1 MNNLKYTDLLKEPRK
16 TEPIKK
22 TELLN
27 IPRAVSFVPPNY
39 IGALDADGNLGGERT
54 VSNTTTNTTQPTYR
68 EALGV
73 RNLNGTVVAVN
84 KDGNVGGVRP
94 GIPLLEKGGT
104 GSGVVEGNPTTDNG
118 GSTDVEKVEG
128 GETIVETQPMS
139 YEEYILSL
147 KSKADDTYKRSI
159 INAQNTYDHSRSAY
173 GENAAALGNMGL
185 TGSGYSQYLDS
196 KAYAQR
202 SADMNAAG
210 AVRADAYANADAKYM
225 DYLNQKETE
234 AKNEALQKETEA
246 KNEALQKETN
256 AKNEA
261 LQKETN
267 AKNAYMSLYEALTKD
282 PTTYSSADIDRL
294 GAQMGLTPEQISGL
308 KDVRGEQVVK
318 YLDNNDYSKETLD
331 QLFPEG
337 GDLYQNYLNK
347 LITDATDTVS
357 ADMFKGYDQATS
369 SPMYNSVKN
378 LIESQIANTEEGS
391 EERASLEKTLE
402 TLNNAYNS
410 AYNNPLSV
418 SSNIKFNANNINAK
432 NFADGD
438 RFTITDGTNKYVVDG
453 AGEADENVKTLAS
466 NNSIEDGAVFKYGGD
481 YYIRVG
487 DNYYKFKARSSQSD
501 DWQAFTK
508 AFNDEI
514 TSKAED

>member
-1 MNNLKYTDLLKEPRK
+1 MNIKYTDLLKDKKTPTSNPLTLPLSNGFAPPQYVALTADGSVGGEGKLPTTKPGLPPIPK
-16 TEPIKK
+16 TEP
-22 TELLN
+22 
-27 IPRAVSFVPPNY
+27 S
-39 IGALDADGNLGGERT
+39 G
-54 VSNTTTNTTQPTYR
+54 
-68 EALGV
+68 
-73 RNLNGTVVAVN
+73 
-84 KDGNVGGVRP
+84 KD
-94 GIPLLEKGGT
+94 
-104 GSGVVEGNPTTDNG
+104 
-118 GSTDVEKVEG
+118 EG
-128 GETIVETQPMS
+128 GETIIETQPMS

-210 AVRADAYANADAKYM
+210 AVRADAYANADAKFM

-234 AKNEALQKETEA
+234 
-246 KNEALQKETN
+246 

-294 GAQMGLTPEQISGL
+294 GAQMGLTPEQVSGL

-418 SSNIKFNANNINAK
+418 SSNIKFNANNINYK

-487 DNYYKFKARSSQSD
+487 DNYYKFKARSGQGD
-501 DWQAFTK
+501 DWQAFTT
-508 AFNDEI
+508 AFNNEI
-514 TSKAED
+514 TTKAED

>member
-1 MNNLKYTDLLKEPRK
+1 MNNLKYTDLLKDQKTPTSNPLTLPFSNGFAPPQYVALTADGSVGGEGKLPTTKPGLPPIPK
-16 TEPIKK
+16 TEP
-22 TELLN
+22 
-27 IPRAVSFVPPNY
+27 S
-39 IGALDADGNLGGERT
+39 G
-54 VSNTTTNTTQPTYR
+54 
-68 EALGV
+68 
-73 RNLNGTVVAVN
+73 
-84 KDGNVGGVRP
+84 KD
-94 GIPLLEKGGT
+94 
-104 GSGVVEGNPTTDNG
+104 
-118 GSTDVEKVEG
+118 EG

-225 DYLNQKETE
+225 DFLNQKET
-234 AKNEALQKETEA
+234 AG
-246 KNEALQKETN
+246 
-256 AKNEA
+256 
-261 LQKETN
+261 
-267 AKNAYMSLYEALTKD
+267 KNAYMSLYEALTKD
-282 PTTYSSADIDRL
+282 ATTYSSADIDRL

-337 GDLYQNYLNK
+337 GDAYQNYLNK
-347 LITDATDTVS
+347 LITSGTDAVS
-357 ADMFKGYDQATS
+357 SNMFDDIDKETATTTYQNIKS
-369 SPMYNSVKN
+369 
-378 LIESQIANTEEGS
+378 LIESQIANTAEGS
-391 EERASLEKTLE
+391 DERASLEKTLE

-418 SSNIKFNANNINAK
+418 SSNIKFNANNINYK

-466 NNSIEDGAVFKYGGD
+466 NNSIEDGVVFKYGGD

-487 DNYYKFKARSSQSD
+487 DNYYKFKARPSQGD

-508 AFNDEI
+508 AFNNEI

>member
-1 MNNLKYTDLLKEPRK
+1 MNIKYTDLLKD
-16 TEPIKK
+16 KK
-22 TELLN
+22 TPTSGANPLTLPLSN
-27 IPRAVSFVPPNY
+27 GFAPPQY
-39 IGALDADGNLGGERT
+39 VALTEDGSVGGEGK
-54 VSNTTTNTTQPTYR
+54 
-68 EALGV
+68 L
-73 RNLNGTVVAVN
+73 
-84 KDGNVGGVRP
+84 
-94 GIPLLEKGGT
+94 
-104 GSGVVEGNPTTDNG
+104 PTTKPGLPPIPETEVSGKD
-118 GSTDVEKVEG
+118 EG
-128 GETIVETQPMS
+128 GETIVGTQPMS

-202 SADMNAAG
+202 GADMNAAG

-225 DYLNQKETE
+225 DYLNQKET
-234 AKNEALQKETEA
+234 AG
-246 KNEALQKETN
+246 
-256 AKNEA
+256 
-261 LQKETN
+261 
-267 AKNAYMSLYEALTKD
+267 KNAYMSLYEALTKD
-282 PTTYSSADIDRL
+282 ATTYSSADIDRL
-294 GAQMGLTPEQISGL
+294 GAQMGLAPEQISGL

-337 GDLYQNYLNK
+337 GDTYQSYLNK
-347 LITDATDTVS
+347 LITSGTDAVS
-357 ADMFKGYDQATS
+357 SNMFDDIDKETATS
-369 SPMYNSVKN
+369 TYQNIKS
-378 LIESQIANTEEGS
+378 LIESQIANTAEGS
-391 EERASLEKTLE
+391 DERADLEKTLE

-438 RFTITDGTNKYVVDG
+438 RFTITDGNTKYVVDG
-453 AGEADENVKTLAS
+453 AGEADENVKTLAR
-466 NNSIEDGAVFKYGGD
+466 NNSIEDGVVFKYRGD

-487 DNYYKFKARSSQSD
+487 DNYYKFKARSSQGD
-501 DWQAFTK
+501 DWQAFTT
-508 AFNDEI
+508 AFNNEI
-514 TSKAED
+514 TTKAED

>member
-1 MNNLKYTDLLKEPRK
+1 MNNLKYTDLLKDQKTPTSNPLTLPFSNGFAPPQYVALTADGSVGGEGKLPTTKPGLPPIPK
-16 TEPIKK
+16 TEP
-22 TELLN
+22 
-27 IPRAVSFVPPNY
+27 S
-39 IGALDADGNLGGERT
+39 G
-54 VSNTTTNTTQPTYR
+54 
-68 EALGV
+68 
-73 RNLNGTVVAVN
+73 
-84 KDGNVGGVRP
+84 KD
-94 GIPLLEKGGT
+94 
-104 GSGVVEGNPTTDNG
+104 
-118 GSTDVEKVEG
+118 EG
-128 GETIVETQPMS
+128 GETIIETQPMS

-225 DYLNQKETE
+225 DYLNQKEPE
-234 AKNEALQKETEA
+234 
-246 KNEALQKETN
+246 
-256 AKNEA
+256 
-261 LQKETN
+261 
-267 AKNAYMSLYEALTKD
+267 AKNAYMALYEALTKD
-282 PTTYSSADIDRL
+282 ATTYSSADIDRL
-294 GAQMGLTPEQISGL
+294 GAQMGLTPEQISEL

-337 GDLYQNYLNK
+337 GDAYQNYLNK
-347 LITDATDTVS
+347 LITSGTDAVS
-357 ADMFKGYDQATS
+357 SNMFDDIDKETATTTYQNIKS
-369 SPMYNSVKN
+369 
-378 LIESQIANTEEGS
+378 LIESQIANTAEGS
-391 EERASLEKTLE
+391 DERASLEKTLE

-418 SSNIKFNANNINAK
+418 SSNIKFNANNINYK

>member
-27 IPRAVSFVPPNY
+27 IPRSVSFVPPNY
-39 IGALDADGNLGGERT
+39 IGALDADGNLGGERP

-73 RNLNGTVVAVN
+73 RNLNGTVAAVN

-94 GIPLLEKGGT
+94 GIPLLEKAGT

-118 GSTDVEKVEG
+118 GFTDGEKVEG
-128 GETIVETQPMS
+128 GETIIETQPMS

-210 AVRADAYANADAKYM
+210 SVRADAYANADAKYM
-225 DYLNQKETE
+225 DYLN
-234 AKNEALQKETEA
+234 
-246 KNEALQKETN
+246 QKETN

-267 AKNAYMSLYEALTKD
+267 AKNAYMSIYEALTKD
-282 PTTYSSADIDRL
+282 ATTYSSADIDRL

-337 GDLYQNYLNK
+337 GDAYQNYLNK

-369 SPMYNSVKN
+369 SPTYNSVKN

-438 RFTITDGTNKYVVDG
+438 RFTITDGNTKYVVDG
-453 AGEADENVKTLAS
+453 AGEADENVKTLAR
-466 NNSIEDGAVFKYGGD
+466 NNSIEDGVVFKYGGD

-487 DNYYKFKARSSQSD
+487 DNYYKFKARSSQGD
-501 DWQAFTK
+501 DWQAFTT
-508 AFNDEI
+508 AFNNEI
-514 TSKAED
+514 TTKAED

>member
-1 MNNLKYTDLLKEPRK
+1 MNNIKYTDLLKEPRK
-16 TEPIKK
+16 TEPLKK

-27 IPRAVSFVPPNY
+27 
-39 IGALDADGNLGGERT
+39 
-54 VSNTTTNTTQPTYR
+54 
-68 EALGV
+68 
-73 RNLNGTVVAVN
+73 NLNTVKFTPPQYVALTG
-84 KDGNVGGVRP
+84 DGSVGGLGKP
-94 GIPLLEKGGT
+94 LETETPIPLNNQQGVIPEMGYVAPSNGQLPTWKDVFQKDIDTGNPDFLKDAKYGYVDGGSASEGEVPKDNPAT
-104 GSGVVEGNPTTDNG
+104 DGSGNTG
-118 GSTDVEKVEG
+118 GSTDG
-128 GETIVETQPMS
+128 GGSENGVETKPMS

-173 GENAAALGNMGL
+173 GANAAALGNMGL

-202 SADMNAAG
+202 SADMNAAQ
-210 AVRADAYANADAKYM
+210 AIRSDAYSEADAKYM
-225 DYLNQKETE
+225 DYLNQKET
-234 AKNEALQKETEA
+234 AG
-246 KNEALQKETN
+246 
-256 AKNEA
+256 
-261 LQKETN
+261 
-267 AKNAYMSLYEALTKD
+267 KNAYMSLYEALTKD
-282 PTTYSSADIDRL
+282 ATSYSTADIDRI
-294 GAQMGLTPEQISGL
+294 GAEMGLTPEQISGL
-308 KDVRGEQVVK
+308 KDVRGEQAIK
-318 YLDNNDYSKETLD
+318 YLDNNDYDKATLD

-337 GDLYQNYLNK
+337 GDAYQNYLNK
-347 LITDATDTVS
+347 LITESTDTVS
-357 ADMFKGYDQATS
+357 SDMFEDYDKETA
-369 SPMYNSVKN
+369 SPLYREVLS

-391 EERASLEKTLE
+391 EEREKLDKTLE

-418 SSNIKFNANNINAK
+418 SSNIKFRANSINAK

-438 RFTITDGTNKYVVDG
+438 RFTITDGTNKYVVEG

-466 NNSIEDGAVFKYGGD
+466 NNSIEDGTVFKYGGD

-487 DNYYKFKARSSQSD
+487 NNYYKFKARSSKGD

-514 TSKAED
+514 KTKAED